1 MRTLMT
7 LVISAFLMPILQGGD
22 LPLPNAAKLLSM
34 VAKSS
39 NDGPRVSCKD
49 TAMAGELQKH
59 GIEINASA
67 RILWTESAAEA
78 RLFSAQ
84 GKCVVGPNPALLPA
98 GAALVIFEDGGR
110 PKLMVNPR
118 NLQKSGVS
126 LSDQILKAAMSGQ

>member
-7 LVISAFLMPILQGGD
+7 LVLSAFLMPALQGGE

-39 NDGPRVSCKD
+39 NDGPRVNCKD
-49 TAMAGELQKH
+49 AAMAAELQKL
-59 GIEINASA
+59 GIEVSSAA

-78 RLFSAQ
+78 RLFSTQ
-84 GKCVVGPNPALLPA
+84 GKCVVGPNPGLLPA
-98 GAALVIFEDGGR
+98 GASLVIFEEGGR

-118 NLQKSGVS
+118 NLQKSGVA